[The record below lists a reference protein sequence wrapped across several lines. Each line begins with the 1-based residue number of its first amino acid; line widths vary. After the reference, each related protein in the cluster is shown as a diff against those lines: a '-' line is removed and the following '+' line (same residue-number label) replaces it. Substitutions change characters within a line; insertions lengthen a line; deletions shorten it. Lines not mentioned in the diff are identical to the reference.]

1 MQYRGVICAALAV
14 WAVFLPTAS
23 AALYAET
30 VRVITKENTIRQD
43 CRFFSPVSLKVK
55 YGDSMDVT
63 SREVDWYRVR
73 FNGRDGCIHKSAVEE
88 KVFKLTDLMQASSQ
102 TASDDEVAL
111 AGKGFNPQVEES
123 FKKNNPKL
131 DFEVVD
137 KIESFGTEERDLRK
151 FIKNG
156 GLNQP

>member
-1 MQYRGVICAALAV
+1 MKTRIFLIIILF
-14 WAVFLPTAS
+14 VFTAS

-43 CRFFSPVSLKVK
+43 CRFFSPVSAKVK

-63 SREVDWYRVR
+63 SKEVDWYRVR
-73 FNGRDGCIHKSAVEE
+73 FNEIDGCIHKSAVEE
-88 KVFKLTDLMQASSQ
+88 KVFKLTDLMSSSQ
-102 TASDDEVAL
+102 KTASADEVAL

-123 FKKNNPKL
+123 FKKKRPDL
-131 DFEVVD
+131 DFRVVD
-137 KIESFGTEERDLRK
+137 KIETYGAKEGDLRK
-151 FIKNG
+151 FIENG